1 VKNLILI
8 LFLILS
14 FSSFAQ
20 EKDEVSSVVMS
31 DQTDVWMSKISS
43 DSEMRV
49 IMMDM
54 IIENTKGNEVEM
66 TKIVTSISNDP
77 EMYQMIVESYPEKAS
92 SQNISINPLG
102 IDKDSIKVG
111 VMLGTQPVPKPKQ

>member
-1 VKNLILI
+1 MKNLILI

-66 TKIVTSISNDP
+66 TKIVTSISNDS

>member
-66 TKIVTSISNDP
+66 TKIVTSISNDS

>member
-66 TKIVTSISNDP
+66 VKIVNSILNDP
-77 EMYQMIVESYPEKAS
+77 ELYQMIVENYPGKES
-92 SQNISINPLG
+92 SQNITINPLG
-102 IDKDSIKVG
+102 FNKDSVKFG
-111 VMLGTQPVPKPKQ
+111 VMLETQSVPKPKQ

>member
-20 EKDEVSSVVMS
+20 EKNEVSSVVMS

-54 IIENTKGNEVEM
+54 IIENTKGDEVEM
-66 TKIVTSISNDP
+66 AKIVSSISNDP
-77 EMYQMIVESYPEKAS
+77 ELHQMIVETYPEKAN

-102 IDKDSIKVG
+102 FDKDSIKVG

>member
-54 IIENTKGNEVEM
+54 IIENTKGDEVEM
-66 TKIVTSISNDP
+66 AKIVSSISNDP
-77 EMYQMIVESYPEKAS
+77 ELHQMIVETYPEKAN

-102 IDKDSIKVG
+102 FDKDSIKVG

>member
-1 VKNLILI
+1 MKNLILI

-54 IIENTKGNEVEM
+54 IIENTKGDEVEM
-66 TKIVTSISNDP
+66 AKIVSSISNDP
-77 EMYQMIVESYPEKAS
+77 ELHQMIIKTYPEKAS

-102 IDKDSIKVG
+102 FDKDSIKVG
-111 VMLGTQPVPKPKQ
+111 GMLGTQPVPKPKQ

>member
-20 EKDEVSSVVMS
+20 EKNEVSSVVMS

-54 IIENTKGNEVEM
+54 IIENTKGDEVEM
-66 TKIVTSISNDP
+66 AKIVSSISNDP
-77 EMYQMIVESYPEKAS
+77 ELHQMIIKTYPEKAS

-102 IDKDSIKVG
+102 FDKDSIKVG